1 MIDRTLS
8 YWLQA
13 SGGYI
18 DELLAGD
25 GFQGIAGPFIDTV
38 GIPMAALL
46 FFGGI
51 GVSYYANSGKAIM
64 PVVMLILIGGVTMAY
79 APPSAARFGIIVL
92 VLGITSIGYLA
103 WRSARGGP

>member
-1 MIDRTLS
+1 MIARV
-8 YWLQA
+8 LQA
-13 SGGYI
+13 TGGYV
-18 DELLAGD
+18 DNLLSGD
-25 GFQGIAGPFIDTV
+25 PGAFFTGPFIDTV
-38 GIPMAALL
+38 GVPMAALL

-51 GVSYYANSGKAIM
+51 GVAYYGVSGRAIM
-64 PVVMLILIGGVTMAY
+64 PVIMSILIGGVTMAY